1 MRGGG
6 VERSRSSRGLIESRT
21 RSRVSS
27 ASRVSGGVYVKAHE
41 QKSLRKSESFL
52 KSTSVDFDD
61 DDDEGDNMETDLDL
75 VDLQEDRSGF
85 NRNKP
90 IKQVLTVQEKL
101 AQDYPSLPPQAE
113 VYMNLIDDDF
123 AAGVDQ
129 PSSYQAIDR

>member
-1 MRGGG
+1 MICPTGKSMIFNKKETDKSC
-6 VERSRSSRGLIESRT
+6 VQT
-21 RSRVSS
+21 C
-27 ASRVSGGVYVKAHE
+27 AHE

-61 DDDEGDNMETDLDL
+61 DTMETDLDL

-113 VYMNLIDDDF
+113 VYMNLLDDDF

-129 PSSYQAIDR
+129 PSSYHRYMSFCSINCSY